1 MKTISLEIDER
12 VYPQVVGFLRL
23 LPKDC
28 CHVFEEDDTA
38 LDMEELATVKAIQAR
53 LQAGDDSDFVDWD
66 DIKDKL

>member
-12 VYPQVVGFLRL
+12 VYTQVVSFLRL
-23 LPKDC
+23 LPGEC

>member
-12 VYPQVVGFLRL
+12 IYTQVVGFLRL
-23 LPKDC
+23 LPEDC
-28 CHVFEEDDTA
+28 CHVFEEEDTN
-38 LDMEELATVKAIQAR
+38 LDMDELATVKAIQAR